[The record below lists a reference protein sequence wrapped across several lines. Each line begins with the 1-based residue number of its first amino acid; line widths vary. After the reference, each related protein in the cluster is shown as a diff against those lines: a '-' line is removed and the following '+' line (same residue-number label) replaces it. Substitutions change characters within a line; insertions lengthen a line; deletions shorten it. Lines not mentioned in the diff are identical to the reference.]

1 MASNKITKKD
11 LNEMA
16 VRSMAE
22 QCCFSFER
30 MQAVGFCYGM
40 TKCFRKI
47 HGDNNEEMAAALKNN
62 LDFINTEP
70 HMAAILQGL
79 IVSMEEAGQ
88 DRTMIHSLK
97 TGLFGPLAGLG
108 DAIWWYTAMP
118 IIASIC
124 CSLATQNNVLGP
136 IFYILFWALTAIF
149 SRIWFVRLGYNAG
162 VNSIKFIGDNAAYI
176 SKAAGILGVMVVG
189 GLIPSYVSF
198 AFPETLVISS
208 VSVQGIFDSIM
219 PNILPLGFV
228 FLLYWLFKKK
238 NVNTMKLILLVI
250 ALSVVLSF
258 LGIFASHIVM
268 TKLQMEAIVPMSMV
282 NFDENQIIANGA
294 KIYDQR
300 AKIESIADSI
310 VDNGFDLLLF
320 TSSGG
325 SQAMLDPFA
334 FYIRH
339 MSRLP
344 VENVLSAN
352 LMTGDCNR
360 ITDKTVAF
368 LTSKSG
374 DTAETVKAANWLKEQ
389 GVRLFAAV
397 GKENSTLESICDDT
411 IVYGEGRPQEL
422 VFYLLIGRILYRS
435 GNFDAYPRFADE
447 LKNLAFALAQVRKQ
461 ADAKCLKYA
470 QDYCKE
476 PYNIWIGS
484 GDLWPTAYSY
494 SMCVLEESQWIRTK
508 SVSSPEF
515 FHGTLE
521 LLEDDVCTTLLLTE
535 GPTRAQ
541 DERVKAFAARH
552 TKKLTCFDTKEYALP
567 GISDEFRPLLSPVVM
582 AAVLQRISK
591 NIEVIT
597 DHSLDIRRYYRK
609 ESY

>member
-1 MASNKITKKD
+1 MLVPAVQIIRQLAGGHLEEGQPAQRGDFLRHIHRHIHNIVLVLVIGTARQQEGVIRHDLGTLKD
-11 LNEMA
+11 A
-16 VRSMAE
+16 VDALRAFAAVNQKYAVAGGHLDVGTVDVLLDLIGSGGDADGLAE
-22 QCCFSFER
+22 FQCALACGAEVCTHT
-30 MQAVGFCYGM
+30 ADIGVG
-40 TKCFRKI
+40 
-47 HGDNNEEMAAALKNN
+47 H
-62 LDFINTEP
+62 
-70 HMAAILQGL
+70 
-79 IVSMEEAGQ
+79 AGQ
-88 DRTMIHSLK
+88 LTVVLFNKGR
-97 TGLFGPLAGLG
+97 GLCLHGGVDVGGFQQLLL
-108 DAIWWYTAMP
+108 D
-118 IIASIC
+118 
-124 CSLATQNNVLGP
+124 SLALG
-136 IFYILFWALTAIF
+136 
-149 SRIWFVRLGYNAG
+149 S
-162 VNSIKFIGDNAAYI
+162 
-176 SKAAGILGVMVVG
+176 
-189 GLIPSYVSF
+189 
-198 AFPETLVISS
+198 
-208 VSVQGIFDSIM
+208 
-219 PNILPLGFV
+219 
-228 FLLYWLFKKK
+228 
-238 NVNTMKLILLVI
+238 
-250 ALSVVLSF
+250 
-258 LGIFASHIVM
+258 
-268 TKLQMEAIVPMSMV
+268 
-282 NFDENQIIANGA
+282 
-294 KIYDQR
+294 
-300 AKIESIADSI
+300 
-310 VDNGFDLLLF
+310 GFDAQ
-320 TSSGG
+320 TDSS
-325 SQAMLDPFA
+325 L
-334 FYIRH
+334 H
-339 MSRLP
+339 
-344 VENVLSAN
+344 
-352 LMTGDCNR
+352 
-360 ITDKTVAF
+360 
-368 LTSKSG
+368 SKQHKEKCQRG

-411 IVYGEGRPQEL
+411 IVYSEGRPQEL

-435 GNFDAYPRFADE
+435 CSFDAYPRFADE

-541 DERVKAFAARH
+541 DERVKEFAARH